1 MTADIAALYEAV
13 DGLLAD
19 VRREGEAQA
28 QAWNGHIDRAGF
40 ADSALNLAHYL
51 ALRHRDLRPLPRPLT
66 ALGLSSLGRL
76 ESRVIP
82 TLAAVKRALLALL
95 ARPAEPA
102 ASMDS
107 FFAGEA
113 RLKANTLELFGAG
126 GRSSPVALLV
136 TCPTEAAENPA
147 FMLALAEL
155 GASTAPTTA
164 PSFGGA

>member
-95 ARPAEPA
+95 ARPAEP
-102 ASMDS
+102 
-107 FFAGEA
+107 
-113 RLKANTLELFGAG
+113 
-126 GRSSPVALLV
+126 SPAKRD
-136 TCPTEAAENPA
+136 
-147 FMLALAEL
+147 
-155 GASTAPTTA
+155 
-164 PSFGGA
+164 